1 MHLITGRLNIL
12 KVQLI
17 SLIEDLNSHMDR
29 NLQVDMILLDFS
41 KAFNTIPHCRL
52 LKKLEYYHIDGQVI
66 HWIEKWL
73 TTRKQRVLLD
83 GESSDYV
90 PVTSGVPQGTVLGP
104 LMFLIYIND
113 IVENISSQIK
123 LFADDCLLYRVI
135 KTEQDTVSLQRDL
148 DTLSHWA
155 LVW

>member
-1 MHLITGRLNIL
+1 MEHAIYHSIMSHLNHNDVLSNSQHGFRAGYSCST
-12 KVQLI
+12 QLI

-41 KAFNTIPHCRL
+41 KAFDTVPHCRL

-66 HWIEKWL
+66 HWIDKCL
-73 TTRKQRVLLD
+73 TTRVRKQRVLLD

-113 IVENISSQIK
+113 IVENISS
-123 LFADDCLLYRVI
+123 
-135 KTEQDTVSLQRDL
+135 
-148 DTLSHWA
+148 
-155 LVW
+155 